1 MRNKGDRGINGK
13 HELRMISGLVKQ
25 QGKVVLFPSDHVC
38 EEIQEVYRWKGMDD
52 NT

>member
-1 MRNKGDRGINGK
+1 MEKN
-13 HELRMISGLVKQ
+13 ELRMISGLVEQ
-25 QGKVVLFPSDHVC
+25 QGKVALFPSDHVC

>member
-13 HELRMISGLVKQ
+13 NELRMISGLVKQ
-25 QGKVVLFPSDHVC
+25 QGNVVLFPSDHVC
-38 EEIQEVYRWKGMDD
+38 EEIQEVHRWKGMDD